1 MSDISVS
8 NSVNPLFYGESFR
21 TATTPAPVNLFKAI
35 VSVSALT
42 TLSRVAGLAR
52 EVVTAKVFGAGAVND
67 ASRLPSSC
75 PT

>member
-1 MSDISVS
+1 M
-8 NSVNPLFYGESFR
+8 
-21 TATTPAPVNLFKAI
+21 NLFKAI

-67 ASRLPSSC
+67 AFEIAFQLPNMMRRLFA
-75 PT
+75 